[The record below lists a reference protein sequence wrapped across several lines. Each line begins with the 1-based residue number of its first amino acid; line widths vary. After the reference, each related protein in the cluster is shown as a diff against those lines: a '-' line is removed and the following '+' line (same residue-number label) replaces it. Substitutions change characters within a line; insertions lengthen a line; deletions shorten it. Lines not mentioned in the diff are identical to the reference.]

1 MGELHSIRRGDHLS
15 RVAAQRGFRSYQPL
29 WDHPANLTLRK
40 ERGSPH
46 ILADGDLVAIPDLN
60 LREVDRGTDA
70 RHRFIAEL
78 HPLVIRLDLRQWDG
92 RVVEAKPTEA
102 LLDGKAGPFT
112 TPKPGSIEVP
122 VGPNVAR
129 VTLKLPD
136 REVSVRLGF
145 LQPAKTIGGVRER
158 LNNLGYFAGDVDDP
172 KNLDFRSAVEEF
184 QCDQK
189 LSVDGVVGP
198 ATRARLVK
206 AYGC

>member
-1 MGELHSIRRGDHLS
+1 MGELHSIRPGDHLS

-70 RHRFIAEL
+70 RHRFVAEL
-78 HPLVIRLDLRQWDG
+78 RPLVIRLHQLQWDG
-92 RVVEAKPTEA
+92 RPFDPKPTEA

-112 TPKPGSIEVP
+112 APAPGTTEVP
-122 VGPNVAR
+122 VGPNVDR
-129 VTLKLPD
+129 VTLKFPG
-136 REVSVRLGF
+136 REVAVRLGF
-145 LQPAKTIGGVRER
+145 LQPASTVAGVRER
-158 LNNLGYFAGDVDDP
+158 LNNLGYLAGDVDDP
-172 KNLDFRSAVEEF
+172 KRLEFRSAVEEF

-189 LSVDGVVGP
+189 LGVDGIVGP

-206 AYGC
+206 VHGC